1 MSIKRCM
8 KKDLFDLISG
18 KKKIGRQMEKEKKE
32 SVFQAEGRM
41 YTKKLCR

>member
-1 MSIKRCM
+1 MSIKRCA
-8 KKDLFDLISG
+8 KKDLFDLVSG
-18 KKKIGRQMEKEKKE
+18 KKKIGGQMDKKKKE